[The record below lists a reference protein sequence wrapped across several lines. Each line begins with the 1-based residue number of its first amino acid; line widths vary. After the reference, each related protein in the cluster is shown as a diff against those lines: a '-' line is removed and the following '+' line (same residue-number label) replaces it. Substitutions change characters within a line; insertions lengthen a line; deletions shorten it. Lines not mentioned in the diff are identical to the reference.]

1 MGKEKIEHILIDA
14 AQFPRDKTCGDG
26 LDLKAIAVLNNI
38 DKKIITEEIKSEG
51 RINASYGFK
60 IITTKGKQVIFDYQK
75 SGTDLPPYGT
85 SKRIDFDNLLIEKF
99 DKNYTSF
106 LQSTKAKSI
115 LRIDN
120 KWEITAQQN
129 DQSIKIICDLLVGA
143 DGDHSIVLKTVGER
157 KIDRKHYS
165 AGVRQYWKNVSDI
178 HSSNLMEVY
187 FPKKYPMSYFW
198 IFPLKNGL
206 SNVGYG
212 MQSNVAAKSNYNITQ
227 IFNELIKEDENLKGR
242 FINAIP
248 QESVKGWG
256 IPFASLQR
264 KCFGDG
270 WLLVGDAASMIS
282 PTTGEGIGTGM
293 TTGLIAA
300 KFAASAVAQNKFD
313 ESVFKNYDREIY
325 KRTKD
330 DIKLYKLS
338 LLISPKF
345 MGWAMNTFIHLPFF
359 QELFQKK
366 VSQWINS
373 AYNKT
378 LKVDLD

>member
-85 SKRIDFDNLLIEKF
+85 SKRIDFDNLLIEKL
-99 DKNYTSF
+99 DTNYTNF

-115 LRIDN
+115 LRVNN

-242 FINAIP
+242 FINATP

-313 ESVFKNYDREIY
+313 ESVFKNYDREVY

-359 QELFQKK
+359 QKLFHKK